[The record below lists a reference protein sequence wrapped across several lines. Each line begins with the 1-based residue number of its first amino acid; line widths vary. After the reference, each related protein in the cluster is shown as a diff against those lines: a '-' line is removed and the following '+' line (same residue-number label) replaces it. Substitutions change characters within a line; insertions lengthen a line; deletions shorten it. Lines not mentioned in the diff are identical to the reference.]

1 MRRPN
6 RHRKKTLVDAATS
19 DEEDDVDVKIFRNH
33 VYLWS
38 DITKKSSLDLIL
50 GLQKLHCSA
59 RSSTF
64 RDDDSPIYIH
74 INSNGGDVDAAL
86 GVADTMDNMVSN
98 GANIVTIVEGTAASA
113 ATLIS
118 CAGTTRRI
126 RPNATMRIHNFS
138 TIVVGKKND
147 IDEEFENLNK
157 LEEKLVKFYKDR
169 TNMNAAQIKKLFGTE
184 KDLAPKECI
193 KIGLV
198 DAIQS

>member
-86 GVADTMDNMVSN
+86 GVADTMWSEYCNNRRRN
-98 GANIVTIVEGTAASA
+98 GG
-113 ATLIS
+113 IS
-118 CAGTTRRI
+118 SHVDF
-126 RPNATMRIHNFS
+126 MRWDHAKNKTQCNHENPQFQYNR
-138 TIVVGKKND
+138 GRKK
-147 IDEEFENLNK
+147 E
-157 LEEKLVKFYKDR
+157 
-169 TNMNAAQIKKLFGTE
+169 
-184 KDLAPKECI
+184 
-193 KIGLV
+193 
-198 DAIQS
+198 